1 MDRRIVI
8 EHRDAL
14 VYMLVE
20 AAEIEHAI
28 CCQYLFAAFGLKQSV
43 DEGVDERQLRA
54 IERWRATLLE
64 IATQEML
71 HFALVNNLLAAIGAA
86 PRVGRPNL
94 PVQGR
99 HYPPGVQ
106 FALLRLGEPALRHF
120 LYLERPEG
128 ITLVDAEG
136 FESLR
141 EAEPILDPED
151 IIPRPQDFS
160 TVGELYRAIEEGFER
175 LVDRYGEEW
184 VFIGDESSQATPETF
199 RWPDLVAVT
208 DLKTARQ
215 AIDVVVEQGEGPR
228 GHWRDAH
235 YGRLLVVL
243 GEYLTMKRE
252 NPAFEPSR
260 PVVAAHCR
268 QPVDTDAVSLITD
281 PLTGKVMDAFNVS
294 YEILLYTLA
303 RYFAHGHETQ
313 EQLDTLADVAVGL
326 MIFVIRPLGMALTEL
341 PVGDDLPGKTAG
353 PAFELFHG
361 SGYLL
366 PHTWQAWVL
375 LHERLAELEIFLVK
389 TAEDPGAPGALRD
402 VAGAVARLE
411 DKLVG
416 KMERLGGRDVGPP
429 LSSLSRSVEA

>member
-14 VYMLVE
+14 IYMLVE

-28 CCQYLFAAFGLKQSV
+28 CCQYLFAGFGLKQGV
-43 DEGVDERQLRA
+43 DEGLNDRQLRA
-54 IERWRATLLE
+54 IDGWRRTILE
-64 IATQEML
+64 IAAQEML

-106 FALLRLGEPALRHF
+106 FALMPFGEQSLRHF

-128 ITLVDAEG
+128 ISLSDAEG
-136 FESLR
+136 FEAMR
-141 EAEPILDPED
+141 EAEPVMDPDD
-151 IIPRPQDFS
+151 IVPRPQDFS
-160 TVGELYRAIEEGFER
+160 TVGELYRSIEEGFER

-199 RWPDLVAVT
+199 RWPDLVPVT
-208 DLKTARQ
+208 DLASAKR

-228 GHWRDAH
+228 GHWKDAH
-235 YGRLLVVL
+235 YGRLLVIL
-243 GEYLTMKRE
+243 GEYLTMRRE
-252 NPAFEPSR
+252 DPQFEPSR
-260 PVVAAHCR
+260 PVIAAHCR
-268 QPVDTDAVSLITD
+268 QPVDTDTTCLITD
-281 PLTGKVMDAFNVS
+281 PLTAKVMDSFNVS
-294 YEILLYTLA
+294 YEILLYALA

-313 EQLDTLADVAVGL
+313 EQLDTLAGVAVGL
-326 MIFVIRPLGMALTEL
+326 MIDVIRPLGMALTEL
-341 PVGDDLPGKTAG
+341 PVGEGSPGMTAG

-375 LHERLAELEIFLVK
+375 LHERMSELESFLERIA
-389 TAEDPGAPGALRD
+389 TEPGAPEVLPTVGA
-402 VAGAVARLE
+402 AVARLKDE
-411 DKLVG
+411 LVS
-416 KMERLGGRDVGPP
+416 KMVRLADRRVGPP
-429 LSSLSRSVEA
+429 LSSLSRSEL